1 MICKMIVSLIC
12 LFIFI
17 FIAILLG
24 YEMHILSLSDCTK
37 YTLIP
42 LSIIFILIFSIIIG
56 FIATIY
62 KNCYLPNIVFPVNKK
77 PIVELKENDFIT
89 IVCNNE

>member
-1 MICKMIVSLIC
+1 MICKMFLSTIC

-17 FIAILLG
+17 FIAIVLG

-42 LSIIFILIFSIIIG
+42 LSLIFIIIVAIIIG
-56 FIATIY
+56 LIATIY
-62 KNCYLPNIVFPVNKK
+62 KNCYLPNIVFPLTKK
-77 PIVELKENDFIT
+77 PIVIIENNFL
-89 IVCNNE
+89 